1 MTITKTTFTF
11 ICHKIFYQRNP
22 DAV

>member
-1 MTITKTTFTF
+1 MTITETIFTF
-11 ICHKIFYQRNP
+11 FCHKIFYQRNP